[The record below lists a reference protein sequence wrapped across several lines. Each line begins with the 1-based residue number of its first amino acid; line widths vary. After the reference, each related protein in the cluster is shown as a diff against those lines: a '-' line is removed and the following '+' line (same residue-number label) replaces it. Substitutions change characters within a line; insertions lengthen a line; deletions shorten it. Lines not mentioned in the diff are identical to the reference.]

1 MIRCKGEF
9 MPQTG
14 GSGSKEIDIFKQ
26 ILQFMMKK
34 SEYCW
39 SRRIDISGEKLR
51 SETYDNYRILIKRMS
66 PSKWGNLDPLISK
79 TCKSKV
85 KLVATDV
92 GHVYFPPFYGDDR
105 EFVPILTFEA
115 DFSGELPQFLFR
127 IAMLAYNR
135 DNWKLRVF
143 GCRFETPH
151 ANSSHDYCHAQFT
164 RDPLGMSAS
173 GKSELIEMMADWS
186 PENIPCILGPA
197 RGPASL
203 LVWLIVDLYG
213 KKSAP
218 LFSIM
223 NFDKVYKEPLR
234 YLST

>member
-1 MIRCKGEF
+1 MSQE
-9 MPQTG
+9 G
-14 GSGSKEIDIFKQ
+14 GSGSKEIDVLRQ

-34 SEYCW
+34 SKYCW
-39 SRRIDISGEKLR
+39 RNRIDISGEKLR
-51 SETYDNYRILIKRMS
+51 SETREDYRSLIKRMF
-66 PSKWGNLDPLISK
+66 PSKWGNLDPLIK
-79 TCKSKV
+79 KACKSKA
-85 KLVATDV
+85 KLAASDV

-105 EFVPILTFEA
+105 EFVPVITFEA

-135 DNWKLRVF
+135 DNSKLRVF

-151 ANSSHDYCHAQFT
+151 ANSNHDYCHAQFT
-164 RDPLGMSAS
+164 RDPLDISAS
-173 GKSELIEMMADWS
+173 GNSESVEMMVEWA
-186 PENIPCILGPA
+186 PEHIPCILAPA

-218 LFSIM
+218 LFSTM
-223 NFDKVYKEPLR
+223 KFDKAYKEPLR